1 MVLFDRT
8 VLFISVIGLLT
19 ASCNVVH
26 VLERKAI
33 RKLNRVNAEDHLFH
47 TPGGD
52 RFVRATNS
60 GKPKL
65 VLVHGIGGSSTMW
78 AGNAH
83 DLSDHFDLVLPDL
96 IGHGRSTKTWSGF
109 SVDAQVEHL
118 RLLLDSLGIQ
128 EPVDMVGCSY
138 GGGIV
143 ANFAE
148 QHPDRIKTLVIYDGP
163 ASDYTSSM
171 ADSIARATGA
181 TDIIDL
187 FTPDNA
193 DELKRIIALAWYK
206 KLKIPH
212 FALRQMNNAS
222 KLVRGPWLDLL
233 KDLRT
238 HGDEFTTKVYNW
250 PMPVYLIWGEED
262 KLIPLSVGK
271 AIAARNHLPP
281 DHLIVIPEA
290 GHTANV
296 EQPDLFEQRLLE
308 VLSNGDR

>member
-1 MVLFDRT
+1 MVLFGRKA
-8 VLFISVIGLLT
+8 FILSVVGLLT
-19 ASCNVVH
+19 ASCNVAH

-33 RKLNRVNAEDHLFH
+33 RKLTRVNAEDHLFH

-65 VLVHGIGGSSTMW
+65 VLVHGIGGSGNMW

-83 DLSDHFDLVLPDL
+83 ELSAHFDLVLPDL

-128 EPVDMVGCSY
+128 EPVELVGCSY

-148 QHPDRIKTLVIYDGP
+148 QHPDRVRTLVIYDGP
-163 ASDYTSSM
+163 ASDYTSAF
-171 ADSIARATGA
+171 ADSIARTAGA

-193 DELKRIIALAWYK
+193 DELKRIITLAWYK
-206 KLKIPH
+206 NPRIPR

-222 KLVRGPWLDLL
+222 KLIRGPSLDLL
-233 KDLRT
+233 KDLRAN
-238 HGDEFTTKVYNW
+238 GEQFTTKVYKW
-250 PMPVYLIWGEED
+250 PMPVYVIWGEED

-271 AIAARNHLPP
+271 AILARNHLAP
-281 DHLIVIPEA
+281 DHLIVIPQA
-290 GHTANV
+290 GHTANM
-296 EQPDLFEQRLLE
+296 EQPDLFEQ
-308 VLSNGDR
+308 